1 MRIAQIAPLYERVP
15 PKLYGGTERVVHALT
30 EELVRR
36 GHDIT
41 LFASGDSLTS
51 ARLIPMVETGVR
63 LGGAT
68 DALALHVAML
78 EEIYSRAE
86 RYDVI
91 HSHVDALAFP
101 FARAAA
107 TPTVSTTHG
116 RLDLHEY
123 RRLYARF
130 PEQRLVSISHC
141 QRTPLRDLPLR
152 WLGTVHNGIRL
163 EHFPFR
169 PEPDDPPY
177 LVFLGRISPEK
188 GPVEAVAV
196 ARAVGLPLK
205 VAAKID
211 ERDREWAAAH
221 FLPLLDGPGV
231 EFIGE
236 VDEEAKAELLGGALA
251 LLFPISWPEPFG
263 MVMVEALA
271 CGTPVIAFPR
281 GSVGEVLI
289 DGVTGYVCPSLDDM
303 AEAVSQIG
311 RIDRAA
317 CRHHVA
323 AHFSAAAMA
332 DGYEAVYRQVLG
344 EREQGEG
351 SDRVLSDELVL
362 ADAAL
367 DRLSPVGLA
376 VPESG
381 ALPLVPSA
389 LRPALSNGL
398 E

>member
-271 CGTPVIAFPR
+271 CGTPVIAFP
-281 GSVGEVLI
+281 
-289 DGVTGYVCPSLDDM
+289 
-303 AEAVSQIG
+303 
-311 RIDRAA
+311 
-317 CRHHVA
+317 
-323 AHFSAAAMA
+323 
-332 DGYEAVYRQVLG
+332 
-344 EREQGEG
+344 
-351 SDRVLSDELVL
+351 
-362 ADAAL
+362 
-367 DRLSPVGLA
+367 
-376 VPESG
+376 
-381 ALPLVPSA
+381 
-389 LRPALSNGL
+389 
-398 E
+398 